1 MTRIDDLAL
10 ERAELEA
17 RISAQKLAAVTEVVA
32 TMERLGLTWADFG
45 VAPIVP
51 ARPAAKRKV
60 KYADAHG
67 NHWSGTG
74 QRPRWLAHALA
85 NGADLEQFRVRGD
98 GNG

>member
-1 MTRIDDLAL
+1 MPDLPTL
-10 ERAELEA
+10 LQQQAELQVRVA
-17 RISAQKLAAVTEVVA
+17 AQKLAAVTEVVA

-85 NGADLEQFRVRGD
+85 NGADLEQFHVRGD

>member
-17 RISAQKLAAVTEVVA
+17 RISTQKLAAVTEVVA
-32 TMERLGLTWADFG
+32 AMQRLGLTWADFG
-45 VAPIVP
+45 VAPVVP
-51 ARPAAKRKV
+51 PRPAVKRKV

-85 NGADLEQFRVRGD
+85 NGADLEQFRVRGE
-98 GNG
+98 G